1 MNETKNT
8 MTNHQNVLTGTG
20 VGRGTAVAPIA
31 LVSAS
36 PVVPENEKPGD
47 PATDIARVDQAV
59 IEVAANL
66 RSQAQNAEPTLASV
80 LQAAAAMAEDPALA
94 EQIKTA
100 INAGMG
106 PATAVEQAINHF
118 AATFQAA
125 GGYLAERVTDLMSIR
140 HRVIAKLLNLPE
152 PGVPQLQGPTIIV
165 ASDLSPADTADL
177 NFDHVAGIVTELGGP
192 TSHTAIIAGQLDIPC
207 LVGVRGI
214 LDIPTDATIGINAL
228 AGTVVVNPTDE
239 EQAGLADQARQLE
252 RLAQDTSAPATKD
265 GHPIELLANIG
276 TVSDAARATAAAL
289 GGVGLFRTEILFL
302 SRQNAPSKNEQVE
315 VYGEVF
321 AQFPNQKV
329 VTRTLDAGADK
340 PLTFATLPGEE
351 NPALGVRGY
360 RTARIHPQLLTDQ
373 LEALAAAAQNSD
385 TDSWVMAPMI
395 ATAAEAKEFATAA
408 RSAGIKTVGVMIEI
422 PAAALQAEQ
431 ILAEVDF
438 LSIGTN
444 DLAQYTMAA
453 DRLSADLID
462 LTNKW
467 QPAILELIGRTAAAG
482 QKLNRP
488 VGVCGESA
496 GDPLMALVLT
506 GLGITSL
513 SMAPAAAVAVRY
525 LLHHHTLEEC
535 QEMAQAALAASD
547 ADQGRDAVRELI
559 RSEARATLGL

>member
-1 MNETKNT
+1 MCVFFSSRRWHTSWPRDWSSD
-8 MTNHQNVLTGTG
+8 VC
-20 VGRGTAVAPIA
+20 
-31 LVSAS
+31 S
-36 PVVPENEKPGD
+36 
-47 PATDIARVDQAV
+47 
-59 IEVAANL
+59 
-66 RSQAQNAEPTLASV
+66 
-80 LQAAAAMAEDPALA
+80 
-94 EQIKTA
+94 
-100 INAGMG
+100 
-106 PATAVEQAINHF
+106 
-118 AATFQAA
+118 
-125 GGYLAERVTDLMSIR
+125 
-140 HRVIAKLLNLPE
+140 
-152 PGVPQLQGPTIIV
+152 
-165 ASDLSPADTADL
+165 SDL
-177 NFDHVAGIVTELGGP
+177 
-192 TSHTAIIAGQLDIPC
+192 
-207 LVGVRGI
+207 
-214 LDIPTDATIGINAL
+214 
-228 AGTVVVNPTDE
+228 
-239 EQAGLADQARQLE
+239 AGLADQARQLE

-289 GGVGLFRTEILFL
+289 GGAGLFRTEILFL
-302 SRQNAPSKNEQVE
+302 SRQHAPSKNEQVE

-408 RSAGIKTVGVMIEI
+408 RSAGLKTVGVMIEI
-422 PAAALQAEQ
+422 PAAALKAEQ

-467 QPAILELIGRTAAAG
+467 QPEILELITATEAA
-482 QKLNRP
+482 
-488 VGVCGESA
+488 
-496 GDPLMALVLT
+496 
-506 GLGITSL
+506 
-513 SMAPAAAVAVRY
+513 
-525 LLHHHTLEEC
+525 
-535 QEMAQAALAASD
+535 
-547 ADQGRDAVRELI
+547 
-559 RSEARATLGL
+559 RSEEHTSEHQSRGHVD